1 MYHAVI
7 QFTLSG
13 AIIFIGIL
21 TLLKVSE
28 PREVP
33 LALLPLFFGLHEFT
47 QGFVY
52 LGMERLITPRALEMA
67 ETFYVFYAKGLLQ
80 FWVPLAVWLLEPVRW
95 RKNLLGILTL
105 FGGTMT
111 LYALWVLASA
121 PADVYLQNNA
131 LVYRTPQL
139 EYLWLALGYIFTTC
153 GALMLSS
160 SIAIQ
165 LYGLLNLIGLSLV
178 YGFKPYAFTSLWCLY
193 AAILSGVLYFY
204 FTERRITF
212 LRRLK
217 AEEFAL
223 TQKLTRELIRLQNH
237 YPTWRERWQTHQ
249 SAHSAQKNKPIHTG
263 EKT

>member
-33 LALLPLFFGLHEFT
+33 LALLPLFFGLHEFA

-52 LGMERLITPRALEMA
+52 LGMEQLITPRALEMA

-80 FWVPLAVWLLEPVRW
+80 FWVPLAVWLLEPARW

-131 LVYRTPQL
+131 LVYRTPRL
-139 EYLWLALGYIFTTC
+139 EYLWLALGYIATTV

-160 SIAIQ
+160 SMAIT
-165 LYGLLNLIGLSLV
+165 LYGLLNLLGLSLV
-178 YGFKPYAFTSLWCLY
+178 YWLKPYAFTSLWCLY
-193 AAILSGVLYFY
+193 AALLSGVLYFY
-204 FTERRITF
+204 FVERRIAF
-212 LRRLK
+212 LRMLK
-217 AEEFAL
+217 REKRAL
-223 TQKLTRELIRLQNH
+223 TQKFIQELEQLQQRYPKIRARFFTSQETQ
-237 YPTWRERWQTHQ
+237 P
-249 SAHSAQKNKPIHTG
+249 
-263 EKT
+263 